1 MFRIKL
7 ALFFFQQLKYKRHI
21 RKSVAV
27 SSSCTLNQQYVL
39 RFDFVSNSNLT
50 QLTWIIIDLSIG
62 STETKYIKLNTKT
75 QFLKT
80 TFDFCIHFKKE
91 NIFFSFCFLVPLV
104 KVYKKVAKFSFTQQ
118 KMFQILVFSFMYLVS
133 VDPMDRSIMC
143 IFFSEQI
150 VSVV

>member
-75 QFLKT
+75 QFFKINVTFVYTLK
-80 TFDFCIHFKKE
+80 KKTS
-91 NIFFSFCFLVPLV
+91 FFSFCCLVPLV

-118 KMFQILVFSFMYLVS
+118 KMFWILVFSFMYLVS
-133 VDPMDRSIMC
+133 VDPMDRSI
-143 IFFSEQI
+143 IIQ
-150 VSVV
+150 VN